1 MPGDAAPELT
11 STPLEASES
20 RDAGMPFG
28 FPEAFGEG
36 PAEDDAILLLTCLLG
51 MDAARL
57 RRVIWSEGSAVR
69 ALAAVR
75 EGRAGSDGDRS
86 FLANADVSAIRR
98 RLRAAKARL
107 APPGHPDY
115 WPALIRLPDPP
126 IAMFARGESLAPGDV
141 RVAIVGTRRP
151 SRVGAEVA
159 ADIGTGLA
167 ASGVVVVSGGALGTD
182 AIAHRAAL
190 DAGGRTVAIL
200 GSGID
205 QDAPRTNASLLKRI
219 ESQGTVLSEFPPG
232 VEAMPY
238 FFPHRNRLIAAM
250 SRAVV
255 VVEGTRRSGTR
266 TTAAHAV
273 NLGVP
278 IFAVPGPVNGPL
290 AATPNELIR
299 SGATLITGAEDLLHD
314 LGLADGGTRSGAG
327 PALPPLEA
335 RALSVLT
342 QAMLPDA
349 VARDASMSLGDAIGA
364 LIELELRGLV
374 RGVGGRYER
383 TFGGGGASHP
393 EPPVG

>member
-1 MPGDAAPELT
+1 MPGEALPELIPA
-11 STPLEASES
+11 PLEPSES
-20 RDAGMPFG
+20 AQGGLPFG
-28 FPEAFGEG
+28 FPEGFGEG
-36 PAEDDAILLLTCLLG
+36 PAESDAVLLLTCLLG
-51 MDAARL
+51 MDAAKL
-57 RRVIWSEGSAVR
+57 RQLIWCEGSASA

-75 EGRAGSDGDRS
+75 AGRAGSDGDRT
-86 FLANADVSAIRR
+86 FLAGADVAGIQM
-98 RLRAAKARL
+98 RLRQARARL
-107 APPGHPDY
+107 APPGHADY
-115 WPALIRLPDPP
+115 WPSLIRLPDPP
-126 IAMFARGESLAPGDV
+126 IAMFARGESLGPGDV
-141 RVAIVGTRRP
+141 RVAVVGTRRP

-159 ADIGTGLA
+159 ADIGAGLA
-167 ASGVVVVSGGALGTD
+167 SSGAVVVSGGALGMD

-200 GSGID
+200 GCGID
-205 QDAPRTNASLLKRI
+205 QDAPRTNASLLRRI
-219 ESQGTVLSEFPPG
+219 ESQGTILSEFPPG
-232 VEAMPY
+232 IEAMPY

-266 TTAAHAV
+266 TTAAHAE
-273 NLGVP
+273 NLGTP

-299 SGATLITGAEDLLHD
+299 TGSTLIRGAEDLLHD
-314 LGLADGGTRSGAG
+314 LELADGGTRPGSG

-349 VARDASMSLGDAIGA
+349 VARDASMSLGDAVGA

-383 TFGGGGASHP
+383 TFGGGAASHP